1 MQLVNRYG
9 DELEYDLHARLG
21 LDLDDWFAGR
31 YPWAKLLRLAGQLP
45 RTSHYA
51 TALHDDDDAVAEYV
65 AVHGLPEDD
74 DAPAPLPPMTEWTPE
89 RAQLVALTEA
99 VMSMQRVLV
108 LAHGGKAG
116 EVRPLPRPRTAWDRA
131 ARVQNIST
139 AAGVIAAFSPAAAA
153 AGPPELEG

>member
-45 RTSHYA
+45 RTSHYSA
-51 TALHDDDDAVAEYV
+51 ALHGDDEAVAEYV
-65 AVHGLPEDD
+65 AVHGLPDD
-74 DAPAPLPPMTEWTPE
+74 DGPVPAPPMTEWTPE
-89 RAQLVALTEA
+89 RSQLVALTEA
-99 VMSMQRVLV
+99 VLSMQRVLV

-131 ARVQNIST
+131 ERAQNLT
-139 AAGVIAAFSPAAAA
+139 AAAGVVAAFSPTAPAD
-153 AGPPELEG
+153 GPPELEG